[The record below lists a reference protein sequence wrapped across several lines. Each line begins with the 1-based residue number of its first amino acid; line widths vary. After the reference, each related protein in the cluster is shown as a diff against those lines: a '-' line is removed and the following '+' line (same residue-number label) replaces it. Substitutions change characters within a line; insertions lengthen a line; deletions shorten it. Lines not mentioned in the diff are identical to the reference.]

1 MLDYCTSQVKQL
13 ELSVEEHQRR
23 MQSAVAKSELRS
35 REAAEQ
41 IGDRTVAEDQPALQ
55 VR

>member
-1 MLDYCTSQVKQL
+1 M
-13 ELSVEEHQRR
+13 EEHQRR

-41 IGDRTVAEDQPALQ
+41 IVDRTVADAQTALQ
-55 VR
+55 VNCSAPRL